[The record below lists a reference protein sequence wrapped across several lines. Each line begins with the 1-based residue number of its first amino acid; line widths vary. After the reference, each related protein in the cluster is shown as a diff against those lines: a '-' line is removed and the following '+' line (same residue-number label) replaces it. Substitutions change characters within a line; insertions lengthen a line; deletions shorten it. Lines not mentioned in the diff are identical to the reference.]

1 MKLLCRFAL
10 IAGGLAYAR
19 GGPPDAIPA
28 GAPSRAPRFYGP
40 IACDAGKPPVT
51 LAFDPMP
58 KESDGVYM
66 AMALGLSSN
75 LSVSLSVSLPGNEL
89 APGEVCFGPAKDD
102 GSAFRAY
109 VEIRGAPFVP
119 GNDSPVLV
127 RILESGKQKVILIEP
142 VPGG

>member
-1 MKLLCRFAL
+1 
-10 IAGGLAYAR
+10 
-19 GGPPDAIPA
+19 
-28 GAPSRAPRFYGP
+28 
-40 IACDAGKPPVT
+40 
-51 LAFDPMP
+51 MP

-66 AMALGLSSN
+66 AMALGLSTN
-75 LSVSLSVSLPGNEL
+75 LSVSLPGNEL

>member
-66 AMALGLSSN
+66 AMALGLSTN
-75 LSVSLSVSLPGNEL
+75 LSVSLPGNEL
-89 APGEVCFGPAKDD
+89 APGEVCFGPAKMT
-102 GSAFRAY
+102 GARSAPTLR
-109 VEIRGAPFVP
+109 
-119 GNDSPVLV
+119 
-127 RILESGKQKVILIEP
+127 
-142 VPGG
+142 